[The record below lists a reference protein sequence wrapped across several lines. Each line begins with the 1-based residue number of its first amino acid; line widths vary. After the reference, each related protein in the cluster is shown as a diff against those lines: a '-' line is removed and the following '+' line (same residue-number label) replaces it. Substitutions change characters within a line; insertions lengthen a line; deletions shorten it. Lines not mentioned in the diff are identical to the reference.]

1 MAVSRIPVD
10 PDAGIPN
17 LIRRLS
23 DDSKRLVSD
32 EARLA
37 KLEMRESLERGG
49 KGVML
54 LAVAFGLGV
63 LAAVTLTLFLV
74 TLVGRMAGGHMWIG
88 AVVVGSLELLAGAL
102 LLKHGAATFK
112 DVKVKD

>member
-10 PDAGIPN
+10 SEAAIPN

-74 TLVGRMAGGHMWIG
+74 TLVGRVAGGHMWIG
-88 AVVVGSLELLAGAL
+88 AVVVGALELLAGAL
-102 LLKHGAATFK
+102 LLKHGATTFK
-112 DVKVKD
+112 DVKG

>member
-1 MAVSRIPVD
+1 MAVSKLP
-10 PDAGIPN
+10 PATDAGIPD

-23 DDSKRLVSD
+23 DDSKRLMSN

-37 KLEMRESLERGG
+37 KLEIRESLESGG

-63 LAAVTLTLFLV
+63 LAAVTFTLFLV
-74 TLVGRMAGGHMWIG
+74 TLVGRVAGGHMWIG
-88 AVVVGSLELLAGAL
+88 AIVVGAVELLAGVL
-102 LLKHGAATFK
+102 LLKHGATTLKGNKPAA
-112 DVKVKD
+112 

>member
-1 MAVSRIPVD
+1 MAISKLPTTT
-10 PDAGIPN
+10 DAGIPN

-37 KLEMRESLERGG
+37 KLEIRESLERGG

-63 LAAVTLTLFLV
+63 LAAVTFTLFLV
-74 TLVGRMAGGHMWIG
+74 TLVGRVAGRMWIG
-88 AVVVGSLELLAGAL
+88 AVVVGVVELLAGAL
-102 LLKHGAATFK
+102 LLKHGATTLKGNKPAA
-112 DVKVKD
+112 

>member
-1 MAVSRIPVD
+1 MAVARVPLVSDAAIPE
-10 PDAGIPN
+10 

-32 EARLA
+32 EAQLA
-37 KLEMRESLERGG
+37 KLEVRESLESGG
-49 KGVML
+49 RGVML

-74 TLVGRMAGGHMWIG
+74 TLLGRVAGGHMWIG
-88 AVVVGSLELLAGAL
+88 AVVIGVLWLLVGAL
-102 LLKHGAATFK
+102 LLKHGATTFRE
-112 DVKVKD
+112 VKE

>member
-1 MAVSRIPVD
+1 MSVSRVPLD
-10 PDAGIPN
+10 SDAGIPD

-37 KLEMRESLERGG
+37 KLEMRDSLERGG

-54 LAVAFGLGV
+54 LAIAFGLGV

-74 TLVGRMAGGHMWIG
+74 TLVGRVAGGHMWVG
-88 AVVVGSLELLAGAL
+88 AVAVGILELLGGAL
-102 LLKHGAATFK
+102 LLKRGAATFK
-112 DVKVKD
+112 G